1 VGVYVSLMGIDVG
14 TTGCKVVAFAE
25 TGAVL
30 AGAGREY
37 PLISP
42 QPGWYELDPE
52 RVWRDVCDCLRE
64 VNARIGHDP
73 VSALAISSQG
83 EAMTPIARDG
93 RILANSPIS
102 SDTRNRLQTAE
113 MEAAL
118 GAEYIYALTGQP
130 MGTIYTLPK
139 VLWWRDHAPEILEQT
154 WKYLCYVDF
163 VAYRLGLEPAI
174 DYSMAAR
181 TLAFDVRKLDWSD
194 ELLAAGSVRRD
205 QLARP
210 VPSGTVIG
218 EIPPKLAADLG
229 FTEGNVKVV
238 TGGHD
243 QPAGALG
250 AGVLQ
255 PGRAMLAIGTTE
267 ALVAVTDEPRL
278 EMLDYHVSCYPH
290 AAPGLFIA
298 LSGNQTGGRL
308 LRWYRDELAGT
319 ERQIAAAEDRD
330 VYDVIV
336 EQINDAPGRLLLL
349 PYFVGSGTFFDDP
362 IATGALIGMN
372 FDTKRADIVRA
383 ILEGLTYEQALG
395 IKGLNEI
402 DVPIKALTAIGG
414 GARSECWMQI
424 KADITDLP
432 VTIIHTSEA
441 ASLGVAM
448 LAGWATDVYSSL
460 EEAAALLIKPRKTF
474 EPRVERKAHY
484 QRQLSIYSDLY
495 HALRP
500 IYQALAAD
508 G

>member
-1 VGVYVSLMGIDVG
+1 MGVSMSLMGIDVG

-25 TGAVL
+25 SGAVL
-30 AGAGREY
+30 AQAGREY

-64 VNARIGHDP
+64 VNAQIGRDP
-73 VSALAISSQG
+73 ASAVAISSQG
-83 EAMTPIARDG
+83 EAMTPVARDG

-102 SDTRNRLQTAE
+102 SDTRNRVQTAE

-139 VLWWRDHAPEILEQT
+139 LLWWRDNAPEILEQT

-163 VAYRLGLEPAI
+163 VAYKLGVEPAI

-181 TLAFDVRKLDWSD
+181 TLAFDVHKLDWSD
-194 ELLAAGSVRRD
+194 ELLEAGSTRRD

-229 FTEGNVKVV
+229 FTGRGVKVA

-250 AGVLQ
+250 AGVLE

-267 ALVAVTDEPRL
+267 ALVAVTDKPRL
-278 EMLDYHVSCYPH
+278 EMLDYHISCYPH
-290 AAPGLFIA
+290 AAPGYYIA

-330 VYDVIV
+330 VYDLIV
-336 EQINDAPGRLLLL
+336 EQIDDAPGRLLLL
-349 PYFVGSGTFFDDP
+349 PYFVGSGTFYDDP
-362 IATGALIGMN
+362 IAAGALVGMT
-372 FDTKRADIVRA
+372 FDTRRADIVRA
-383 ILEGLTYEQALG
+383 ILEGLTYEQTLG
-395 IKGLNEI
+395 IRALNEAGVAI
-402 DVPIKALTAIGG
+402 DQLTAIGG
-414 GARSECWMQI
+414 GARSERWMQI

-448 LAGWATDVYSSL
+448 LAGWATGVYASL
-460 EEAAALLIKPRKTF
+460 EEAAAQMIKPRKTF
-474 EPRVERKAHY
+474 MPRADRRRHY
-484 QRQLSIYSDLY
+484 QRQLDIYSDLY
-495 HALRP
+495 HALKP
-500 IYQALAAD
+500 IYQTMAAED
-508 G
+508 

>member
-1 VGVYVSLMGIDVG
+1 MSLMGIDVG
-14 TTGCKVVAFAE
+14 TTGCKVLAFSE
-25 TGAVL
+25 SGAVL

-42 QPGWYELDPE
+42 KPGWYELDPE

-64 VNARIGHDP
+64 VNGQLAHDP
-73 VSALAISSQG
+73 VSAAAISSQG
-83 EAMTPIARDG
+83 EAMTPITRDG

-102 SDTRNRLQTAE
+102 SDTRNRAQTAE

-118 GAEYIYALTGQP
+118 GVERIYALTGQP
-130 MGTIYTLPK
+130 MGAFYTLPK
-139 VLWWRDHAPEILEQT
+139 ILWWRDNAPEILEQT

-163 VAYRLGLEPAI
+163 VAYRLGVEPAI

-181 TLAFDVRKLDWSD
+181 TLAFDVHKLDWSD
-194 ELLAAGSVRRD
+194 ELLEAGSVRRD

-210 VPSGTVIG
+210 LPSGTILG
-218 EIPPKLAADLG
+218 EIPAKLAADLG
-229 FTEGNVKVV
+229 FKRQDVKVV

-267 ALVAVTDEPRL
+267 ALAAVTDEPRL
-278 EMLDYHVSCYPH
+278 EMLEYHVSCYPH

-308 LRWYRDELAGT
+308 LRWYRDELA
-319 ERQIAAAEDRD
+319 AAERHVAEETGRD

-336 EQINDAPGRLLLL
+336 EQIDDAPGKLLLL
-349 PYFVGSGTFFDDP
+349 PYFVGSGTYYEDHM
-362 IATGALIGMN
+362 ATGALIGMT
-372 FDTKRADIVRA
+372 FDTKRKDIVRA

-395 IKGLNEI
+395 ISGLNQVG
-402 DVPIKALTAIGG
+402 VPIDQITAIGG
-414 GARSECWMQI
+414 GARSQRWMQI
-424 KADITDLP
+424 KADITGLP

-448 LAGWATDVYSSL
+448 LAGWATGVFSSL
-460 EEAAALLIKPRKTF
+460 EEAAAQLIKPRKTF
-474 EPRVERKAHY
+474 KPRAELQAHH
-484 QRQLSIYSDLY
+484 QRQLTLYRDLY
-495 HALRP
+495 QALRP
-500 IYQALAAD
+500 IYQALASED
-508 G
+508 QI

>member
-1 VGVYVSLMGIDVG
+1 MSLMGIDVG
-14 TTGCKVVAFAE
+14 TTGCKVVAFDE
-25 TGAVL
+25 SGVVL
-30 AGAGREY
+30 AQAAREY
-37 PLISP
+37 PLIVP

-52 RVWRDVCDCLRE
+52 RVWRDVRDCLRE
-64 VNARIGHDP
+64 ANALIAHDP

-83 EAMTPIARDG
+83 EAMTPIAHDG

-102 SDTRNRLQTAE
+102 SDTRNRAQTAE
-113 MEAAL
+113 MAAAL
-118 GAEYIYALTGQP
+118 GAEYIYTLTGQP
-130 MGTIYTLPK
+130 MSTIYTLPK

-163 VAYRLGLEPAI
+163 VAWKLGVEPAI

-181 TLAFDVRKLDWSD
+181 TLALDVRKLDWSD

-205 QLARP
+205 QLARA
-210 VPSGTVIG
+210 VPSGAVIG
-218 EIPPKLAADLG
+218 EIPSKLAADLG
-229 FTEGNVKVV
+229 FTRRNVKVV

-278 EMLDYHVSCYPH
+278 EMLEYHISCYPH

-308 LRWYRDELAGT
+308 LRWYRDELAAA
-319 ERQIAAAEDRD
+319 ERAIAAAADRD

-336 EQINDAPGRLLLL
+336 EQIDDAPARLLLL
-349 PYFVGSGTFFDDP
+349 PYFVGSGTYHEDP
-362 IATGALIGMN
+362 LASGALIGMN
-372 FDTKRADIVRA
+372 FDTRRKDIVAA
-383 ILEGLTYEQALG
+383 ILEGLTFEQALG
-395 IKGLNEI
+395 IRGLNQSG
-402 DVPIKALTAIGG
+402 VPINALTAIGG
-414 GARSECWMQI
+414 GARSERWMQI

-448 LAGWATDVYSSL
+448 LAGWATGVYSSL
-460 EEAAALLIKPRKTF
+460 NEAAANLIKPRKTF
-474 EPRVERKAHY
+474 EPRADRRAHY
-484 QRQLSIYSDLY
+484 RRQLDLY
-495 HALRP
+495 GDLYRALRP
-500 IYQALAAD
+500 IYQSMAAD
-508 G
+508 K

>member
-1 VGVYVSLMGIDVG
+1 
-14 TTGCKVVAFAE
+14 
-25 TGAVL
+25 
-30 AGAGREY
+30 
-37 PLISP
+37 
-42 QPGWYELDPE
+42 
-52 RVWRDVCDCLRE
+52 
-64 VNARIGHDP
+64 
-73 VSALAISSQG
+73 
-83 EAMTPIARDG
+83 
-93 RILANSPIS
+93 
-102 SDTRNRLQTAE
+102 

-118 GAEYIYALTGQP
+118 GAEHIYAITGQP

-139 VLWWRDHAPEILEQT
+139 VLWWRDNAPEILEQT

-163 VAYRLGLEPAI
+163 VAYKLGVEPAI

-181 TLAFDVRKLDWSD
+181 TLAFDVRKCEWSD

-210 VPSGTVIG
+210 VPSGTVLG
-218 EIPPKLAADLG
+218 EIPPKLASELG
-229 FTEGNVKVV
+229 FEPGVKVV

-250 AGVLQ
+250 AGVLE

-278 EMLDYHVSCYPH
+278 EMLDFHVSCYSH

-319 ERQIAAAEDRD
+319 ERAIADAGGRD
-330 VYDVIV
+330 VYEVIV
-336 EQINDAPGRLLLL
+336 EQIDDAPGRMLLL
-349 PYFVGSGTFFDDP
+349 PYFVGSGTYFEDAT
-362 IATGALIGMN
+362 ATGTLLGMT
-372 FDTKRADIVRA
+372 FDTERKDIVRA

-395 IKGLNEI
+395 ISGLKEVGVAVNQ
-402 DVPIKALTAIGG
+402 LTAIGG
-414 GARSECWMQI
+414 GARSERWMQI
-424 KADITDLP
+424 KADITGLP

-448 LAGWATDVYSSL
+448 LAGWATGVYASL
-460 EEAAALLIKPRKTF
+460 EEAAAQLIKPRKTF
-474 EPRVERKAHY
+474 TPRAERRAHY
-484 QRQLSIYSDLY
+484 QGQLGLYSDLY

-500 IYQALAAD
+500 IYRAMAVD
-508 G
+508 R